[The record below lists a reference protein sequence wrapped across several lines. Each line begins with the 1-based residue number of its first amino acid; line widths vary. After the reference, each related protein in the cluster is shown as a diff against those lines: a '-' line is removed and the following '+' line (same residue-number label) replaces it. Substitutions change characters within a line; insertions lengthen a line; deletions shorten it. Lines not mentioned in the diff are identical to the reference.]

1 MIWMS
6 DSEKKQ
12 TLKGL
17 DGVSD
22 CRKEYEEA
30 DWEEYQIEKQIAE
43 HQARVQAEELEYL
56 EYQLYLQENN
66 LAPEYLDYLASKA
79 ENPCQDFLDCDDGWH
94 DEWGDEQLLREL
106 LVWFI
111 LPSAYDGFG
120 PGTVFLCPAA
130 GV

>member
-1 MIWMS
+1 MS

-66 LAPEYLDYLASKA
+66 LDPEYLDYLASKA
-79 ENPCQDFLDCDDGWH
+79 ESP
-94 DEWGDEQLLREL
+94 
-106 LVWFI
+106 
-111 LPSAYDGFG
+111 LPRIFSMAMMVGMMSGVMNNCFG
-120 PGTVFLCPAA
+120 T
-130 GV
+130 